1 MTNTMIRILEDLTPE
16 KLRPR
21 IERLFDL
28 SAQKIRA
35 IEAAW
40 DASQGAPVI
49 TVRGIYTA
57 REWTQWTEGFLYG
70 SALLQYDA
78 TDDRWFLEYGRRNTI
93 ERMAPHV
100 THMGVHDHGFN
111 NVSTYGN
118 LLRLAAEKRWT
129 VSETEIQLYVLALK
143 VSGAVQ
149 AARWTALSD
158 DRGYIYSFNGP
169 HSLFVDTIR
178 SLRSLA
184 LAHSLGHV
192 LMGENERRISLLDRL
207 CQHADVTAEFAVYYG
222 EGRDLYDVR
231 GRVSHESLFN
241 INAGGYRCP
250 ATQQGYSPFTT
261 WTRGLAW
268 IICGYAEQLE
278 FLESV
283 ADRDLEPQGGREKV
297 VAMMRRPAE
306 ATCDYYL
313 DQAAQDGIPYWDTG
327 APGLEKL
334 GDWQHQPA
342 NPFNE
347 YEPVD
352 SSAAAIAAQG
362 LWRMG
367 NIEARSGSPGKA
379 KQYRQAALTI
389 ANTLFEEPY
398 LSTDSKHQGLILHS
412 VYHRPK
418 GWDEIPSGRR
428 IPCGESSMWGDYH
441 ARELA
446 LLLLREAKGGPYLD
460 FFHAASHLPA
470 DLMGK

>member
-1 MTNTMIRILEDLTPE
+1 MIRILEDLTPE

-40 DASQGAPVI
+40 DASRGAPVI
-49 TVRGIYTA
+49 TAQGVYTA

-78 TDDRWFLEYGRRNTI
+78 TDDGWFLEYGRRNTLD
-93 ERMAPHV
+93 RMATHV

-118 LLRLAAEKRWT
+118 LLRLAAEERWAA
-129 VSETEIQLYVLALK
+129 SDFEIQLYVLALK
-143 VSGAVQ
+143 ASGAVQ
-149 AARWTALSD
+149 AARWTNLGD
-158 DRGYIYSFNGP
+158 GRGYIYSFNGP
-169 HSLFVDTIR
+169 HSLFADTIR

-184 LAHSLGHV
+184 LAHTLGHV
-192 LMGENERRISLLDRL
+192 LMGESEQRILLLDRL
-207 CQHADVTAEFAVYYG
+207 CQHAAVTAEFSVYYG
-222 EGRDLYDVR
+222 EGRDVYDVR
-231 GRVSHESLFN
+231 GRVAHESLFN
-241 INAGGYRCP
+241 VNSGAYRCP
-250 ATQQGYSPFTT
+250 STQQGYSPFTT

-268 IICGYAEQLE
+268 VICGFAEELE

-283 ADRDLEPQGGREKV
+283 ADGDLEPQGGRQKV
-297 VAMMRRPAE
+297 VAMMRRAAE

-327 APGLEKL
+327 APHLEKL

-342 NPFNE
+342 DPFNDH
-347 YEPVD
+347 EPVD

-367 NIEARSGSPGKA
+367 NLETRSGEPGKA

-389 ANTLFEEPY
+389 ANTLSAEPY
-398 LSTDSKHQGLILHS
+398 LSTDPKHQGLILHS
-412 VYHRPK
+412 IYHRPK
-418 GWDEIPSGRR
+418 GWDYVPSGRR
-428 IPCGESSMWGDYH
+428 APCGESSMWGDYH

-446 LLLLREAKGGPYLD
+446 LLLLREAKGGSYLN
-460 FFHAASHLPA
+460 FFHAASQLPA
-470 DLMGK
+470 KLMGK